1 MKITAI
7 TRIEGGLPIPVPHF
21 WPAWWP
27 GLEMPDMPY
36 SIVVVETDAGVSGFG
51 PGSIATGPTRSLA
64 RSILRERVLGQDV
77 AQALDIG
84 ALVNDPRQL
93 PQLRHGR
100 PLMIEL
106 PLWDLLGKLSG
117 LAVYRLLGG
126 YRDRVNAYCSTGS
139 VLPVEQHVEQALDA
153 YDRGY
158 RAIKLRLHRPNLDDD
173 LNVVRAV
180 RDVLGDGME
189 IMADANQQQNPFWSR
204 ADALRAARALQEL
217 GVVWLEE
224 PLPMYDAE
232 GLAALSAAVEIPIAG
247 AENEYRLPAYS
258 ALLERRALDLVQPD
272 LVGCGGL
279 LEFRKIAA
287 VAESHQTW
295 ALPHVWD
302 HGLTLLC
309 SLHAIGS
316 VPNAPYAE
324 STDDVNWPAS
334 VRDAL
339 LASPLQVV
347 DGEIAIP
354 RGPGWGVDLNWEV
367 VHRYAR
373 VEERLEA

>member
-1 MKITAI
+1 MA
-7 TRIEGGLPIPVPHF
+7 RPRDAGDAVFHRRRRDRRRHQRRWPGQLRHGHNGAGGL
-21 WPAWWP
+21 A
-27 GLEMPDMPY
+27 E
-36 SIVVVETDAGVSGFG
+36 A
-51 PGSIATGPTRSLA
+51 
-64 RSILRERVLGQDV
+64 ILRERVLGLDV
-77 AQALDIG
+77 ERALSIG
-84 ALVNDPRQL
+84 ALVDDPRQL
-93 PQLRHGR
+93 RQPRNGR
-100 PLMIEL
+100 PLSIEL
-106 PLWDLLGKLSG
+106 PLWDLLGKVSG
-117 LAVYRLLGG
+117 QPVARLLGG
-126 YRDRVNAYCSTGS
+126 YRERVKAYCSTGS
-139 VLPVEQHVEQALDA
+139 LLSPEQHVEQALDA

-158 RAIKLRLHRPNLDDD
+158 RAIKLRLHRRRLDDD
-173 LNVVRAV
+173 LEVVRTI
-180 RDVLGDGME
+180 RDALGDGME

-232 GLAALSAAVEIPIAG
+232 GLALLAAAVDIPIAG

-258 ALLERRALDLVQPD
+258 ALLERRALDIVQPD

-324 STDDVNWPAS
+324 CTDDFNWPAACATPCS
-334 VRDAL
+334 PPRSRSSMGRSPSRAARAG
-339 LASPLQVV
+339 ASTST
-347 DGEIAIP
+347 GRSSIATRAP
-354 RGPGWGVDLNWEV
+354 SSASTPSRSEPAEDQQQC
-367 VHRYAR
+367 
-373 VEERLEA
+373 